1 MADNKLA
8 KSGGLTSFGQGF
20 MYLCHF
26 ICKVKNV
33 AVFMGFDD
41 GEQDMSNQE
50 TMNQWEP
57 TTGSKNRTFRNR

>member
-1 MADNKLA
+1 
-8 KSGGLTSFGQGF
+8 